1 MGLRKG
7 DAVFFFL
14 FARAHHFVFDESDR
28 ASGVAFLFEPRE
40 APAVGVE
47 RGDDVGLAIAVHV
60 GDEELG
66 AAAVRAEGERVFF
79 PERARR

>member
-14 FARAHHFVFDESDR
+14 FARAHHFVFEEGNLATR
-28 ASGVAFLFEPRE
+28 GTGLLKPRE

-60 GDEELG
+60 GDEDLG
-66 AAAVRAEGERVFF
+66 AAAVGAEGERVFF

>member
-47 RGDDVGLAIAVHV
+47 RGDDVGFTVAVHV
-60 GDEELG
+60 GDEDLG
-66 AAAVRAEGERVFF
+66 AAAVGAEGERVFF